1 MQYEIQHHG
10 IKGQK
15 WGVRRFQNED
25 GTLTPAGRS
34 RYLNSDGSFTKEGK
48 KYRKMVNKNWGK
60 AYNRAADEMNR
71 TVLPTVNQKYK
82 NDRFD
87 ATYSTKRGQQ
97 YLKELSTSWK
107 NMYLSNLENLV
118 KPEAREFVR
127 EFSDLV
133 PLMNTYDEF
142 IKKH

>member
-1 MQYEIQHHG
+1 MLLLLTSER
-10 IKGQK
+10 IK
-15 WGVRRFQNED
+15 
-25 GTLTPAGRS
+25 
-34 RYLNSDGSFTKEGK
+34 GK

-60 AYNRAADEMNR
+60 AYNRAADEMDR

-82 NDRFD
+82 NDRFN

-142 IKKH
+142 IKKR